1 VSTKVVLEMSLEEA
15 GIVLNPSINIWK
27 GFLVP
32 MAKLNEGDVMEGVFA
47 ICLAELFANG
57 TINKSNVNRWRRQI
71 DPGIFKN
78 GRSEIVVREFKDGRP
93 QDQIKVTLIIRLKYE
108 STNMAFGPNYAPLYE
123 KSSDVGNI
131 DRKIDNLIT
140 FTKTHY
146 QDLIKRTKDSYLKNN
161 KSDTVDIVI
170 NADGIA
176 GESSGGDIKGDL
188 EVSVTMNGKK
198 QLDRTL
204 SFSLKSGSKTLANL
218 SPFNGMMDIV
228 KRFGVSLPNETKYR
242 KILGEQLAQARTP
255 LEKKLKVD
263 TIKEL
268 YKETLESLED
278 ASRNSTFKDQ
288 AFELF
293 KSMTFGS
300 DLANV
305 VDIDKTKIKE
315 ITVDYINELQ
325 QKTSS
330 IDVQKS
336 GDNLKFIIKPLNKEL
351 FQLRFKKRVAGS
363 GEDFQIK
370 ELKFYVEAGPA
381 AYAPKEK

>member
-1 VSTKVVLEMSLEEA
+1 
-15 GIVLNPSINIWK
+15 
-27 GFLVP
+27 
-32 MAKLNEGDVMEGVFA
+32 MAKLNEGDVMEGIFA
-47 ICLAELFANG
+47 ICLAELFASDSG
-57 TINKSNVNRWRRQI
+57 TINKGNINKWRRQI
-71 DPGIFKN
+71 DPGIFRN
-78 GRSEIVVREFKDGRP
+78 GRAEIVVREFKDGRP

-108 STNMAFGPNYAPLYE
+108 STNMAFGANYAPLYE
-123 KSSDVGNI
+123 KSSDIGNI

-146 QDLIKRTKDSYLKNN
+146 RSLIQKTKDSYLKNN
-161 KSDTVDIVI
+161 KSDKVDIVI

-188 EVSVTMNGKK
+188 EVTVTMNGQK

-228 KRFGVSLPNETKYR
+228 GRFGVSLPNETKYR
-242 KILGEQLAQARTP
+242 KVLGEQLVQARTP
-255 LEKKLKVD
+255 GEKKLKVD

-268 YKETLESLED
+268 YDETLSSLKD
-278 ASRNSTFKDQ
+278 ASSTQGFKDK

-305 VDIDKTKIKE
+305 VDIDKSKIKE
-315 ITVDYINELQ
+315 ITVDYINQLQ
-325 QKTSS
+325 KDTKSIIVDESGSGSNKT
-330 IDVQKS
+330 
-336 GDNLKFIIKPLNKEL
+336 LKFKLVPGNKEL
-351 FQLRFKKRVAGS
+351 FQLRFKKRVEGS
-363 GEDFQIK
+363 GNSFQIK

>member
-1 VSTKVVLEMSLEEA
+1 
-15 GIVLNPSINIWK
+15 
-27 GFLVP
+27 
-32 MAKLNEGDVMEGVFA
+32 MAKLNEGDVMEGIFA
-47 ICLAELFANG
+47 ICLAELFANN
-57 TINKSNVNRWRRQI
+57 TINKTNVNRWRRQI
-71 DPGIFKN
+71 DPGIFRN
-78 GRSEIVVREFKDGRP
+78 GRAEIVVREFKDGRP

-108 STNMAFGPNYAPLYE
+108 STNMAFGANYEPLYA

-146 QDLIKRTKDSYLKNN
+146 QDLIRRTKDSYLKNN
-161 KSDTVDIVI
+161 KSDKVDIVI

-188 EVSVTMNGKK
+188 EVSVTMNGVD
-198 QLDRTL
+198 QLDRRL

-218 SPFNGMMDIV
+218 SPFNGMMDILR
-228 KRFGVSLPNETKYR
+228 RFGVTLDNESKYR
-242 KILGEQLAQARTP
+242 TVLGEQLAQARTP
-255 LEKKLKVD
+255 AEKKLKVD

-268 YKETLESLED
+268 YKETLDSLETS
-278 ASRNSTFKDQ
+278 SRNPSFKDQ

-305 VDIDKTKIKE
+305 VDIDKAKIKE
-315 ITVDYINELQ
+315 ITVDYINKLQ
-325 QKTSS
+325 KETTS
-330 IDVQKS
+330 IDVQKK
-336 GDNLKFIIKPLNKEL
+336 GDNLKFIIIPLNKEL
-351 FQLRFKKRVAGS
+351 FQLRFKKRVAGT

-381 AYAPKEK
+381 AYAPTQK

>member
-1 VSTKVVLEMSLEEA
+1 
-15 GIVLNPSINIWK
+15 
-27 GFLVP
+27 

-268 YKETLESLED
+268 YKEKM
-278 ASRNSTFKDQ
+278 NF
-288 AFELF
+288 
-293 KSMTFGS
+293 
-300 DLANV
+300 
-305 VDIDKTKIKE
+305 
-315 ITVDYINELQ
+315 
-325 QKTSS
+325 
-330 IDVQKS
+330 
-336 GDNLKFIIKPLNKEL
+336 NKKHP
-351 FQLRFKKRVAGS
+351 Q
-363 GEDFQIK
+363 
-370 ELKFYVEAGPA
+370 
-381 AYAPKEK
+381 

>member
-1 VSTKVVLEMSLEEA
+1 
-15 GIVLNPSINIWK
+15 
-27 GFLVP
+27 

-170 NADGIA
+170 YADGIA

-188 EVSVTMNGKK
+188 EVAVTMNGKK

-228 KRFGVSLPNETKYR
+228 KRFGVTLPNETKYR

>member
-1 VSTKVVLEMSLEEA
+1 
-15 GIVLNPSINIWK
+15 
-27 GFLVP
+27 
-32 MAKLNEGDVMEGVFA
+32 MAKLNEGDVMEGIFA
-47 ICLAELFANG
+47 ICLAELFAND
-57 TINKSNVNRWRRQI
+57 TINKTNVNKWRRSI
-71 DPGIFKN
+71 DPGIFRN
-78 GRSEIVVREFKDGRP
+78 GRSEIVVREFKAGRP

-108 STNMAFGPNYAPLYE
+108 STNMAFGPNYEPLYA
-123 KSSDVGNI
+123 KSSDIGNI

-140 FTKTHY
+140 YTKTHY
-146 QDLIKRTKDSYLKNN
+146 QDLIRRTKNSYLNNN
-161 KSDTVDIVI
+161 KSDKVDIVI

-188 EVSVTMNGKK
+188 EVTVTMNGQK

-218 SPFNGMMDIV
+218 SPFNGMMDILR
-228 KRFGVSLPNETKYR
+228 RFGISLDNETKYR
-242 KILGEQLAQARTP
+242 KVLGEQLAQARTP
-255 LEKKLKVD
+255 SEKKLKVD

-268 YKETLESLED
+268 YKETLDSLENS
-278 ASRNSTFKDQ
+278 SRNSSFKDQ

-315 ITVDYINELQ
+315 ITVDHINQLQ
-325 QKTSS
+325 QSTTS
-330 IDVQKS
+330 IDVQKR
-336 GDNLKFIIKPLNKEL
+336 GDNLKFIVKPLNKEL
-351 FQLRFKKRVAGS
+351 FQLRFKKRVVGT

-381 AYAPKEK
+381 AYAPTQK

>member
-1 VSTKVVLEMSLEEA
+1 
-15 GIVLNPSINIWK
+15 
-27 GFLVP
+27 
-32 MAKLNEGDVMEGVFA
+32 MAKLNEGDVMEGIFA
-47 ICLAELFANG
+47 ICLAELFANN
-57 TINKSNVNRWRRQI
+57 TINKTKVNQWRRKI
-71 DPGIFKN
+71 DPDIFRT

-93 QDQIKVTLIIRLKYE
+93 QDNIKVTLIVRLKYE
-108 STNMAFGPNYAPLYE
+108 STNMAFGSNYEPLYA
-123 KSSDVGNI
+123 KSSDIGNI

-146 QDLIKRTKDSYLKNN
+146 QGLIKRTKESYLKNN
-161 KSDTVDIVI
+161 KSDKVDIVI

-188 EVSVTMNGKK
+188 EVNLTMNGVK

-204 SFSLKSGSKTLANL
+204 NFSLKSGSKTLANL
-218 SPFNGMMDIV
+218 SPFNGMMDIL
-228 KRFGVSLPNETKYR
+228 KRFGITLDNEIKY
-242 KILGEQLAQARTP
+242 KTVLGEQLVQARTP
-255 LEKKLKVD
+255 AEKKLKVD
-263 TIKEL
+263 TIKDL
-268 YKETLESLED
+268 YKDTLDSLEK
-278 ASRNSTFKDQ
+278 SSSKPNFKDQ

-315 ITVDYINELQ
+315 ITVDYINQLQ
-325 QKTSS
+325 ENTQS
-330 IDVQKS
+330 IDVRKQ

-351 FQLRFKKRVAGS
+351 FQLRFKKRVVGA

-381 AYAPKEK
+381 AYAPTQK

>member
-1 VSTKVVLEMSLEEA
+1 
-15 GIVLNPSINIWK
+15 
-27 GFLVP
+27 
-32 MAKLNEGDVMEGVFA
+32 MAKLNEGDVMEGIFA
-47 ICLAELFANG
+47 ICLAELFASDSG
-57 TINKSNVNRWRRQI
+57 TINKTNINKWRRKI
-71 DPGIFKN
+71 DPGIFRN

-108 STNMAFGPNYAPLYE
+108 STNMAFGENYAPLYD
-123 KSSDVGNI
+123 KSADIGNI

-146 QDLIKRTKDSYLKNN
+146 RNLIQRTKDSYLRNN
-161 KSDTVDIVI
+161 KSDTVHIII

-176 GESSGGDIKGDL
+176 GESSGGEVKGDL
-188 EVSVTMNGKK
+188 EVTVTMNGKV

-218 SPFNGMMDIV
+218 SPFNGMMDIL
-228 KRFGVSLPNETKYR
+228 KRFGISLENESKYR
-242 KILGEQLAQARTP
+242 MVLGEQLAQARTP
-255 LEKKLKVD
+255 AEKKLKVD

-268 YKETLESLED
+268 YKDTLDALEGS
-278 ASRNSTFKDQ
+278 SRKSSFKDQ

-315 ITVDYINELQ
+315 ITVDHINNLQ
-325 QKTSS
+325 QETTS
-330 IDVQKS
+330 IDVQKK
-336 GDNLKFIIKPLNKEL
+336 GDNLKFIIKPMNKEL
-351 FQLRFKKRVAGS
+351 FQLRFKKRVVGS

>member
-1 VSTKVVLEMSLEEA
+1 
-15 GIVLNPSINIWK
+15 
-27 GFLVP
+27 
-32 MAKLNEGDVMEGVFA
+32 MAKLNEGDVMEGIFA

-57 TINKSNVNRWRRQI
+57 TINKSNVNKWRRKI
-71 DPGIFKN
+71 DPGIFRT

-93 QDQIKVTLIIRLKYE
+93 QDQIKVTLIVRLKYE
-108 STNMAFGPNYAPLYE
+108 STNMAFGPNYEPLYE

-146 QDLIKRTKDSYLKNN
+146 QDLIRRTKDSYLKNN

-188 EVSVTMNGKK
+188 EVTVTMNGTK

-204 SFSLKSGSKTLANL
+204 NFSLKSGSKTLANL

-228 KRFGVSLPNETKYR
+228 KRFGVALPNETKYR
-242 KILGEQLAQARTP
+242 KVLGEQLAQARTP

-315 ITVDYINELQ
+315 ITVDYINQLQ
-325 QKTSS
+325 QQTSS